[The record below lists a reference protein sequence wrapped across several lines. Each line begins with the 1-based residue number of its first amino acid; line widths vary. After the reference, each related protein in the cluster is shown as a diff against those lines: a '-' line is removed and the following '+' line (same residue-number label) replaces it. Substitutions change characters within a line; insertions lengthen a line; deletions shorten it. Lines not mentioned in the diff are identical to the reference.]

1 MNQDIELKDIREL
14 PRYHGETITDE
25 YLDIM
30 GHMNVQWYVA
40 LFSRAV
46 TGLFK
51 ELGLT
56 EEYFTP
62 GESGTFALR
71 QYINYLAEVRPG
83 ETISIHSRLVG
94 RSERKIHLVHF
105 MVNET
110 RQVLSSTLETLISH
124 ADLKLRKT
132 SPFPVEIAA
141 RIDPL
146 VALSDSLKWEPPLS
160 GTMRA

>member
-46 TGLFK
+46 TGLFN

-94 RSERKIHLVHF
+94 RSEKKIHLVHF

-132 SPFPVEIAA
+132 SPFPAEIAA

-146 VALSDSLKWEPPLS
+146 LALSDSLGWEPPLS

>member
-1 MNQDIELKDIREL
+1 MCIR
-14 PRYHGETITDE
+14 D
-25 YLDIM
+25 
-30 GHMNVQWYVA
+30 
-40 LFSRAV
+40 S
-46 TGLFK
+46 
-51 ELGLT
+51 
-56 EEYFTP
+56 
-62 GESGTFALR
+62 
-71 QYINYLAEVRPG
+71 NYLAEVRPG

-94 RSERKIHLVHF
+94 RSEKKIHLVHF

-146 VALSDSLKWEPPLS
+146 VALSDNLEWEPPLS